1 MSIRLLLCVLFLN
14 SPSAAQQFPE
24 LWKLEGVF
32 TMPESAAL
40 DADAGFIYVS
50 NVNEYAKDGNGFISR
65 VSLDGTQVEL
75 HWLAGLDSPTGVA
88 VFDERLYFADF
99 DSLKVADTNTGTVIA
114 RYLAPDSNPALND
127 VAISTTGQVFVSG
140 SASNSIYVLDG
151 DELRLW
157 LHDDTLLQQ
166 ANGLYVLNDAL
177 VHGGRYWNVFDLD
190 SAELLQDRAA
200 PIPEL
205 NGIDGISRD
214 ICGDYLVTLIDDARL
229 WRVRDGSASPLSEAA
244 LNGIDLHAQSGYIA
258 LPQVGGHLTL
268 YRQRPEN
275 CIE

>member
-1 MSIRLLLCVLFLN
+1 MLFLS
-14 SPSAAQQFPE
+14 SPCTAQQLTE

-40 DADAGFIYVS
+40 DADAEFIYVS

-65 VSLDGTQVEL
+65 VSIDGRQVDL

-99 DSLKVADTNTGTVIA
+99 DSLKVADTNTGMIVA
-114 RYLAPDSNPALND
+114 SYLAPDSNPALND
-127 VAISTTGQVFVSG
+127 VAISATGQVFVTG

-151 DELRLW
+151 DELRVW
-157 LHDDTLLQQ
+157 LHHDTLLQQ
-166 ANGLYVLNDAL
+166 ANGLYVLEDTL
-177 VHGGRYWNVFDLD
+177 VHGGRYWNVFNMD

-200 PIPEL
+200 PVPEL
-205 NGIDGISRD
+205 NRIDGISLD
-214 ICGDYLVTLIDDARL
+214 VCGDFLLTLIDDARL
-229 WRVRDGSASPLSEAA
+229 WRVRDGKASPVSEAA
-244 LNGIDLHAQSGYIA
+244 LNGIDLHAQSGFIA

-268 YRQRPEN
+268 YRQRMEN